1 MVAEDGF
8 VDAEALFVAA
18 DNGFVFANYG
28 LVFDDNRFV
37 FADNGFSAAGN
48 CAKAADSGFAA
59 SISRLPF
66 PQGAFGHAE
75 FFCGTQ
81 GGVQVGG
88 GAGSFQKVLIE
99 ADAVDGFFAGLREQ
113 FHAIPAQACVQ
124 QIGQETGAGLGA
136 TIEKR
141 VAAADIG
148 TEAVELA
155 DPVAQV
161 HDVFFTWS
169 PAGLVVGAG

>member
-1 MVAEDGF
+1 MVTKDGFVVTKDGFVVAEDGF
-8 VDAEALFVAA
+8 ASA
-18 DNGFVFANYG
+18 DNG
-28 LVFDDNRFV
+28 FV

-66 PQGAFGHAE
+66 PQGAFGYAE
-75 FFCGTQ
+75 FFCGAQ

-99 ADAVDGFFAGLREQ
+99 ADAVDGFFARLSEQ

-124 QIGQETGAGLGA
+124 QIGQEAGAGLGA
-136 TIEKR
+136 TIEER
-141 VAAADIG
+141 VATADIG
-148 TEAVELA
+148 TEAVKLA

-161 HDVFFTWS
+161 HDVFFTRS
-169 PAGLVVGAG
+169 TASLVVGAG